1 MENVLDEPISDFFPG
16 NFSWH
21 GRMRI
26 CQLQS
31 HPMRTPVITPAKR
44 RSLDPNDES
53 WLVELSWSVGVQTLR
68 LRIALRTMTPLR
80 AKERTAASA
89 AINRSAALR

>member
-1 MENVLDEPISDFFPG
+1 MRQSAIFSRKFFLAGTHAGMPTSVAPHENASNNAGETAILG
-16 NFSWH
+16 
-21 GRMRI
+21 
-26 CQLQS
+26 
-31 HPMRTPVITPAKR
+31 
-44 RSLDPNDES
+44 PNDES